1 MDLAGKRFKH
11 KVFGV
16 GVKNILLTYRSV
28 LRSVLH
34 IWILQ

>member
-1 MDLAGKRFKH
+1 MDLVGKRFKH
-11 KVFGV
+11 KLFGV
-16 GVKNILLTYRSV
+16 GVKNILLTYHFV